1 MAVNSGWWNTVHPDG
16 KILLFPFGGLLLVSE
31 QIAKP
36 PKWSKW
42 WFLIGIKMFS
52 ESFSSLKI
60 IRYLV
65 KEPCSYW
72 RHAIFNWTEPDC
84 WRTSSLMEH
93 PSGCFGSLMFAGRPW
108 WFWNQ
113 TDQIWIRTLRKN
125 VSIRFCPVRVCPG
138 VIIIIYLLKKNSG
151 YPSPMMPVQLFVFL
165 FCWTIEQWLIF
176 RLVVYS
182 PAEPSAR
189 VTEI

>member
-42 WFLIGIKMFS
+42 WFLIGIKIFS

-113 TDQIWIRTLRKN
+113 TDLNSNFEKKRVNKILPCKSLSWSYNYYISLKEEFGVSVTNDARTAICLP
-125 VSIRFCPVRVCPG
+125 F
-138 VIIIIYLLKKNSG
+138 LLNN
-151 YPSPMMPVQLFVFL
+151 
-165 FCWTIEQWLIF
+165 WTMINF
-176 RLVVYS
+176 
-182 PAEPSAR
+182 
-189 VTEI
+189 